1 MLCLGYY
8 ITEEFYNIVNK
19 SIENNMNLCV
29 LGRCISKKIAK
40 EYLMKSLWIVELRS
54 KLLNIEG
61 KTLKATIERYIK

>member
-8 ITEEFYNIVNK
+8 IIEEFYNIVNK